1 MMRLRRH
8 AVKVRSVFRLP
19 DCLPDLVDLSE

>member
-1 MMRLRRH
+1 MRPRRH